1 MTKFAQLLLVM
12 TPLAPIALVQAA
24 VSLDHHQKDLAT
36 VLVSVTVL
44 LVIICEAL
52 LRGLKHRKS
61 TVPRDIK
68 DPVPKEAEPLAF
80 LVAYALP
87 LVSVKDGSASFGGLL
102 VFGMLMALAAWQLQL
117 MYINPLLAI
126 LGYSFVSVKTAD
138 GTPATILTREKT
150 VRSGVLHVVE
160 ITDYLWIAHPTGGKK
175 NGPAPGDT
183 SKLGH
188 RDAAA

>member
-1 MTKFAQLLLVM
+1 
-12 TPLAPIALVQAA
+12 
-24 VSLDHHQKDLAT
+24 
-36 VLVSVTVL
+36 VLV
-44 LVIICEAL
+44 CEAL
-52 LRGLKHRKS
+52 LQGLKCRRA

-102 VFGMLMALAAWQLQL
+102 VFGALMALAAWQLQL

-138 GTPATILTREKT
+138 GTPVTVITRNKI
-150 VRSGVLHVVE
+150 VRTGVLHVVE
-160 ITDYLWIAHPTGGKK
+160 ISDYLWIDHPTKGGP
-175 NGPAPGDT
+175 NGSAA
-183 SKLGH
+183 GH
-188 RDAAA
+188 S